1 MVQEGTVYLI
11 ANYIL
16 FVMLFI
22 STDLIC
28 ERRFKWWL
36 QLLFDLLAALIML
49 VSMLFF
55 SRFTNMRFT
64 AGCVTFL
71 LQDILLHRGK
81 LTHRILTSTLSF
93 LCMIF
98 SEVVYM
104 AVMPR
109 DAAVSGELYQMD
121 PIALYAVYL
130 FLSAVV
136 ISIMVV
142 AFRYLHSKYQGAE
155 NAKQWLLFPIFPI
168 SQLAAL
174 LNFAA
179 IYIQKEFK
187 LWGLI
192 TTIIVFILADIAL
205 VIFIRMT
212 ARNAKLEV
220 RTELLE
226 EQIGSQK
233 EYYKQ
238 LTDSYEKVR
247 KMRHDID
254 NHLYTIQALLASGE
268 TKEAEAYNARVTA
281 QTDLSEDFDQCWN
294 KVVASYLEKKKE
306 DLEAEQIPFETKIVM
321 PQECGIENPDL
332 ICVLG
337 NLLNNAQEAS
347 VGLKDGFISLEI
359 SYKEPYLSICVKN
372 RVEEQESKKKIKRIA
387 ELERGIG
394 MTILEEMAQQY
405 DGNFKI
411 QSENNVFRADLVL
424 KGRSH
429 VDDSD
434 L

>member
-1 MVQEGTVYLI
+1 MMQEGTVYWV
-11 ANYIL
+11 ANCIL
-16 FVMLFI
+16 DVFLFI
-22 STDLIC
+22 ATDLIC
-28 ERRFKWWL
+28 ESRFKGWK
-36 QLLFDLLAALIML
+36 QLLCEVLAAVALCIFIPLFQLFTSVRFAIGSLVMVLLI
-49 VSMLFF
+49 V
-55 SRFTNMRFT
+55 
-64 AGCVTFL
+64 
-71 LQDILLHRGK
+71 LLHRG
-81 LTHRILTSTLSF
+81 TWRYRFFTAGLSF

-98 SEVVYM
+98 SEVLFM
-104 AVMPR
+104 GVMPR

-121 PIALYAVYL
+121 PIALYSVYL
-130 FLSAVV
+130 FLNAVV
-136 ISIMVV
+136 LSVMVV
-142 AFRYLHSKYQGAE
+142 VFRYLHKRYRDTE
-155 NAKQWLLFPIFPI
+155 NAKQWLFFPIFPI

-179 IYIQKEFK
+179 IYVHREFQ

-192 TTIIVFILADIAL
+192 TTIVVFVLADIAL
-205 VIFIRMT
+205 VAFIRMT
-212 ARNAKLEV
+212 AKSAKLEV

-268 TKEAEAYNARVTA
+268 TKEAEAYNARMTGLA
-281 QTDLSEDFDQCWN
+281 DLSSDFDQCRN

-306 DLEAEQIPFETKIVM
+306 DLETAQIPFETSIVM
-321 PQECGIENPDL
+321 PEECGIENPDL

-347 VGLKDGFISLEI
+347 TGLKDGFISLEI

-372 RVEEQESKKKIKRIA
+372 RMEEQARKEKIRRIA

-394 MTILEEMAQQY
+394 MSILEEMAQQY
-405 DGNFKI
+405 DGDFRVK
-411 QSENNVFRADLVL
+411 SEKNVFQADLVL
-424 KGRSH
+424 KGKSY
-429 VDDSD
+429 VDDSN